1 MTVDYSSLLNN
12 CRWFLWA
19 AFSSSMLEQVGRMTL
34 GGLLALGYTVVVSYK
49 RASTSVNNDNVSL
62 SLENIDTLGETF
74 MVLRGMDRKVWTFS
88 LYGVI
93 LPFISLSLLTTPP
106 TPRKTHTQKKKRK
119 RKEKGFI
126 ASSSHAYALL
136 YIDSNVLRDLVI
148 FFCLK
153 IYFVKF
159 LESVMWK
166 REKFCK
172 TLRVLFCGK
181 AVLFVFGG
189 EAWKLCRNASRSAFQ
204 INFWKG

>member
-1 MTVDYSSLLNN
+1 
-12 CRWFLWA
+12 
-19 AFSSSMLEQVGRMTL
+19 MLEQVGRMTL

-49 RASTSVNNDNVSL
+49 RASTSVNNGNVSL

-88 LYGVI
+88 LWSYPAI
-93 LPFISLSLLTTPP
+93 YFFISINP
-106 TPRKTHTQKKKRK
+106 KKWK

-126 ASSSHAYALL
+126 ASSSHACALL
-136 YIDSNVLRDLVI
+136 SIDSNVLRDLVI
-148 FFCLK
+148 FLCLK

-159 LESVMWK
+159 LESVMQK

-172 TLRVLFCGK
+172 TLWVLFCGK
-181 AVLFVFGG
+181 AVLFIFGRKEGGGGG